1 MGLAAIL
8 ELTVDSHSNAVCNQR
23 AHLAEIQM
31 DVSGTSVYLGS
42 AQISDV
48 KHGLKGKSLSSYY
61 ILLNQKL
68 QGEGMHCWKPTSD
81 PSRTCSSQ
89 GERSISCGYW
99 RLP

>member
-61 ILLNQKL
+61 ILLNQKTARRRHALLETNIRPIQDL
-68 QGEGMHCWKPTSD
+68 Q
-81 PSRTCSSQ
+81 
-89 GERSISCGYW
+89 
-99 RLP
+99 